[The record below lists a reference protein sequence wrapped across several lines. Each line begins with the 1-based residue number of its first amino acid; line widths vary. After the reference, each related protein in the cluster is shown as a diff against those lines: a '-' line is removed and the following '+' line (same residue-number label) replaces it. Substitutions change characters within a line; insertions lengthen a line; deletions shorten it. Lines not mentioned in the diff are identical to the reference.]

1 MHLFM
6 YLWINCTFQL
16 SQGGQRVPPARP
28 REGHCLPGSGFLR
41 IVMLTSRG
49 LGKGKMR
56 LGGYSSWHRLQ
67 EVLQEY
73 LAAVVTFLMKTNGII
88 FTFWEHVAHRP
99 DLRGRNTTG
108 RPRVWWPDL
117 GSNPNHAIYWLHD
130 NGKLFSMSMSHSP
143 LLGSRDNAGTYL
155 IASAE

>member
-1 MHLFM
+1 M
-6 YLWINCTFQL
+6 
-16 SQGGQRVPPARP
+16 PPARP

-88 FTFWEHVAHRP
+88 FTFWEHVAHGP

-117 GSNPNHAIYWLHD
+117 GSNPNHAIY
-130 NGKLFSMSMSHSP
+130 
-143 LLGSRDNAGTYL
+143 
-155 IASAE
+155 